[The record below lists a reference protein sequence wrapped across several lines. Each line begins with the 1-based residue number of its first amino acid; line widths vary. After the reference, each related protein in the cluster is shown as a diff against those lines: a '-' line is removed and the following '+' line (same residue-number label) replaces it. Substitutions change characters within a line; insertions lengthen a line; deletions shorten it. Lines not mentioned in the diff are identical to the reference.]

1 LALKLAATNKV
12 GNGTMGRTTRAG
24 GASRRELV
32 GAAAA
37 AAGLSALPA
46 WARAAAGA
54 RQVAGFDPSLVPS
67 PEKLAG
73 WLRQLHGFG
82 PIRATGTPQAR
93 AFEEVLATQFAA
105 LGFHVQRDHYRLMSW
120 ECDIVR
126 DCAITVTEDG
136 KAPKALEVVA
146 YYPFA
151 ASTRGKGPVTGRVL
165 YAGVGDAAVKALVA
179 RTSPAELAKSIV
191 VVDMPLAGGG
201 ARGFPKLFP
210 GTFPDPLPAA
220 YDGPNPA
227 SQGGRPS
234 MEAVEDKCQAL
245 VLCYTDVS
253 NEAAR
258 YNWLP
263 FSDQH
268 RRTPALW
275 IGAEDAKY
283 LAGVSGKAS
292 LTLRVDAK
300 TTPDARADTIL
311 ATLPGPS
318 DEVVFLTTQ
327 TDGPN
332 ECNENGG
339 LGVLA
344 LATYAA
350 KLPPGKRK
358 RTLVCSLPTG
368 HYAFGAV
375 ADKVTGSGKP
385 AGTRGVMA
393 EHPEMVKKIVGH
405 MSLEQMAAMEWSA
418 GGMGWAPTGLPAPE
432 MWLPTATD
440 APAVNRIFHAATAGE
455 DPKYSRSALVES
467 GFAPGEGGAP
477 RAAGLPGIGLMGA
490 PQYFF
495 RADPK
500 GVIDKLNPRV
510 MKNQIDIATKMMVLM
525 DRLSVDQLYGR
536 APISEADL
544 FG

>member
-1 LALKLAATNKV
+1 MGPNARAA
-12 GNGTMGRTTRAG
+12 
-24 GASRRELV
+24 GASRREMIAAAS
-32 GAAAA
+32 GAAAL
-37 AAGLSALPA
+37 GALPA
-46 WARAAAGA
+46 WARAAAGS
-54 RQVAGFDPSLVPS
+54 RQVAGFDPALVPS
-67 PEKLAG
+67 AETLGG
-73 WLRQLHGFG
+73 WLKQLHVFG

-93 AFEEVLATQFAA
+93 AFEEYLATQFGA
-105 LGFHVQRDHYRLMSW
+105 LGFTLQRDHLRLTSW
-120 ECDIVR
+120 ECDLEHE
-126 DCAITVTEDG
+126 CEITVTEDG
-136 KAPKALEVVA
+136 RKPRKLDVVA

-151 ASTRGKGPVTGRVL
+151 ASTRGRKPSTGRVL
-165 YAGVGDAAVKALVA
+165 YAGVGDEAVKALVA
-179 RTSPAELAKSIV
+179 KTPAAELAKSVV

-210 GTFPDPLPAA
+210 GTFPDPLPPA
-220 YDGPNPA
+220 DTGPNPA

-234 MEAVEDKCQAL
+234 MEAVEGKCQAL

-263 FSDQH
+263 FSDKH

-275 IGAEDAKY
+275 VGAKDSKY
-283 LAGVSGKAS
+283 LARVSGKAS
-292 LTLRVDAK
+292 MSLRCDARL
-300 TTPDARADTIL
+300 TPDARADSLIC
-311 ATLPGPS
+311 TLPGPS

-350 KLPPGKRK
+350 KLPKDKRR
-358 RTLVCSLPTG
+358 RTLVCCLPSG

-375 ADKVTGSGKP
+375 ADKETGSGKS
-385 AGTRGVMA
+385 AGTRGVMEA
-393 EHPEMVKKIVGH
+393 HPNLVNRIVGH
-405 MSLEQMAAMEWSA
+405 ISLEQMGGMEWSA
-418 GGMGWAPTGLPAPE
+418 ANMGWRPTGLPDPE
-432 MWLPTATD
+432 FWLPTSTD
-440 APAVNRIFHAATAGE
+440 APTVNRLFHAATEGE
-455 DPKYSRSALVES
+455 DPKFSRAALVES

-510 MKNQIDIATKMMVLM
+510 MKNQVDIAAKMMVLM

-536 APISEADL
+536 AAISDIDL

>member
-1 LALKLAATNKV
+1 MTEQDRTA
-12 GNGTMGRTTRAG
+12 GN
-24 GASRRELV
+24 ASRRQV
-32 GAAAA
+32 IGGAAALA
-37 AAGLSALPA
+37 SASTIPLL
-46 WARAAAGA
+46 ARAATSG
-54 RQVAGFDPSLVPS
+54 RQIAGFDPALMVSS
-67 PEKLAG
+67 EKLGG
-73 WLRQLHGFG
+73 WLKQLHGFG
-82 PIRATGTPQAR
+82 PIRFTGTPQAR
-93 AFEEVLATQFAA
+93 AFEEFLATQFGA
-105 LGFHVQRDHYRLMSW
+105 LGFSIHRDSYRLMSW
-120 ECDIVR
+120 ECDLAR
-126 DCAITVTEDG
+126 DCSISVTEDG
-136 KAPKALEVVA
+136 KAPKSLDVVA

-165 YAGVGDAAVKALVA
+165 YAGVGDASVKALVA
-179 RTSPAELAKSIV
+179 KTPAAELAKSIV
-191 VVDMPLAGGG
+191 VVDLPLANGG
-201 ARGFPKLFP
+201 ARGFPTLFP

-263 FSDQH
+263 FSDKH
-268 RRTPALW
+268 RRTPGLW
-275 IGAEDAKY
+275 VGAEDSAY
-283 LAGVSGKAS
+283 LARVSGKATM
-292 LTLRVDAK
+292 TLRCDAK
-300 TTPDARADTIL
+300 LTPDARADTIV

-318 DEVVFLTTQ
+318 DEVVFVTTQ

-350 KLPPGKRK
+350 KLPPGRRK

-368 HYAFGAV
+368 HYAAGAV

-385 AGTRGVMA
+385 AGTRGVMN

-418 GGMGWAPTGLPAPE
+418 GGMRWAPTGLPAPE
-432 MWLPTATD
+432 MWLPTSTD
-440 APAVNRIFHAATAGE
+440 APAVNRIFLAATVGE
-455 DPKYSRSALVES
+455 DPKYSRSALVQS

-510 MKNQIDIATKMMVLM
+510 MKNQVDIAAKMMVLM

-536 APISEADL
+536 APISDADL

>member
-1 LALKLAATNKV
+1 
-12 GNGTMGRTTRAG
+12 MAG
-24 GASRRELV
+24 QKGMDVARRELIA
-32 GAAAA
+32 GAAALGATA
-37 AAGLSALPA
+37 AMPAL
-46 WARAAAGA
+46 ARAAASG
-54 RQVAGFDPSLVPS
+54 RQIKGFDPTLVPQ
-67 PEKLAG
+67 PEVLG
-73 WLRQLHGFG
+73 RWLQQLHDFG
-82 PIRATGTPQAR
+82 PIRFTGTPQAR
-93 AFEEVLATQFAA
+93 RFEEFLAKSFADLQFQV
-105 LGFHVQRDHYRLMSW
+105 HIDTYRLMAW
-120 ECDIVR
+120 ECDLAR
-126 DCAITVTEDG
+126 DCAISVTEDG
-136 KAPKALEVVA
+136 KAAKPMTVVA

-151 ASTRGKGPVTGRVL
+151 ATTRGKGPVTGRVL
-165 YAGVGDAAVKALVA
+165 YAGVGDEAVKALVA
-179 RTSPAELAKSIV
+179 KTPPDELARSVV

-201 ARGFPKLFP
+201 ARGFPTLFP
-210 GTFPDPLPAA
+210 GTFPDPLPPA
-220 YDGPNPA
+220 YNGPNPA

-234 MEAVEDKCQAL
+234 MEAVEGKCQAL

-253 NEAAR
+253 DEAAR

-263 FSDQH
+263 FSDKH

-275 IGAEDAKY
+275 VGAEGSRR
-283 LAGVSGKAS
+283 LREVSGKAS
-292 LTLRVDAK
+292 LTLRCDA
-300 TTPDARADTIL
+300 TLTPNARADTVV

-350 KLPPGKRK
+350 RLPPGRRK

-368 HYAFGAV
+368 HYAAGAV
-375 ADKVTGSGKP
+375 ADKETGSGKP
-385 AGTRGVMA
+385 AGTRGVMNA
-393 EHPEMVKKIVGH
+393 HPEMVKKIVGH
-405 MSLEQMAAMEWSA
+405 LSLEQMAAMEWSA
-418 GGMGWAPTGLPAPE
+418 ADMKWAPTGLPAPE

-440 APAVNRIFHAATAGE
+440 APAMNHIFHAATSGE
-455 DPKYSRSALVES
+455 DPKWSRSALVES

-477 RAAGLPGIGLMGA
+477 RAAGLPGLGLMGA

-495 RADPK
+495 RADPL
-500 GVIDKLNPRV
+500 GVIRKLNTRV
-510 MKNQIDIATKMMVLM
+510 MANQVAIATKMMVLM

>member
-1 LALKLAATNKV
+1 MDKRAT
-12 GNGTMGRTTRAG
+12 G
-24 GASRRELV
+24 SRRAVLA
-32 GAAAA
+32 G
-37 AAGLSALPA
+37 AAGLAAASALPR
-46 WARAAAGA
+46 WAQAAVGG
-54 RQVAGFDPSLVPS
+54 RQVAGFDPALVPS
-67 PEKLAG
+67 ADTLGG
-73 WLRQLHGFG
+73 WLKQLHAFG
-82 PIRATGTPQAR
+82 PVRATGTPAAR
-93 AFEEVLATQFAA
+93 AFEEWLATQFGV
-105 LGFHVQRDHYRLMSW
+105 LGFTIRRDTYRLMSW
-120 ECDIVR
+120 SCELR
-126 DCAITVTEDG
+126 DCAISVTEDG
-136 KAPKALEVVA
+136 KKPRTLEVVA
-146 YYPFA
+146 FYPFA
-151 ASTRGKGPVTGRVL
+151 ATTRGSGPVTGRVL
-165 YAGVGDAAVKALVA
+165 HAGTGDEAVKALVA
-179 RTSPAELAKSIV
+179 KTPPAVLADSIV
-191 VVDMPLAGGG
+191 VVDMPLANGG

-210 GTFPDPLPAA
+210 GTFPDPLPPA
-220 YDGPNPA
+220 YSGPNPA

-234 MEAVEDKCQAL
+234 MEAVEGRCKAL

-268 RRTPALW
+268 RKTPALW
-275 IGAEDAKY
+275 VGAADAKY

-292 LTLRVDAK
+292 MALRCDARL
-300 TTPDARADTIL
+300 TPDARADTII

-350 KLPPGKRK
+350 KLANGKRR

-375 ADKVTGSGKP
+375 ADKVTGSGKR
-385 AGTRGVMA
+385 AGTRGVME
-393 EHPEMVKKIVGH
+393 EHPDIVKRIVGH
-405 MSLEQMAAMEWSA
+405 ISLEQMGAMEWSA
-418 GGMGWAPTGLPAPE
+418 ANMGWRPTGLPAPE

-440 APAVNRIFHAATAGE
+440 APPINRIFHAATEGE
-455 DPKYSRSALVES
+455 DPKFSRSALVES

-477 RAAGLPGIGLMGA
+477 RAAGIPGIGLMGA

-500 GVIDKLNPRV
+500 GVLDKLSPRV
-510 MKNQIDIATKMMVLM
+510 MKNQVDIATKMMVLL
-525 DRLSVDQLYGR
+525 DRLSVDQLNGR
-536 APISEADL
+536 APISDSDL

>member
-1 LALKLAATNKV
+1 
-12 GNGTMGRTTRAG
+12 MGRILAKD
-24 GASRRELV
+24 GASRRDLLV
-32 GAAAA
+32 GSAAAT
-37 AAGLSALPA
+37 GLGAMPLL
-46 WARAAAGA
+46 ARAAASG
-54 RQVAGFDPSLVPS
+54 RQVAGFQPALVPS
-67 PEKLAG
+67 PETLG
-73 WLRQLHGFG
+73 HWLQRLHAFG
-82 PIRATGTPQAR
+82 PIRFTGTPQAR
-93 AFEEVLATQFAA
+93 AFEDFLGRAFVD
-105 LGFHVQRDHYRLMSW
+105 LGFQVQTDTYRLM
-120 ECDIVR
+120 
-126 DCAITVTEDG
+126 DG
-136 KAPKALEVVA
+136 KAPKTLDVVA

-179 RTSPAELAKSIV
+179 RTPAAELAKSIV
-191 VVDMPLAGGG
+191 VVDMPLANGG
-201 ARGFPKLFP
+201 ARGTPKFFP
-210 GTFPDPLPAA
+210 GTFPDPMPANYTA
-220 YDGPNPA
+220 PNPA

-234 MEAVEDKCQAL
+234 MEAVEDRCQAL

-263 FSDQH
+263 FSDKH

-275 IGAEDAKY
+275 VGREDSRY
-283 LAGVSGKAS
+283 LANVSGKATM
-292 LTLRVDAK
+292 TLRCDAK
-300 TTPDARADTIL
+300 LTPDARADTIV

-350 KLPPGKRK
+350 RLPPGKRK

-368 HYAFGAV
+368 HYAAGAV

-385 AGTRGVMA
+385 AGTRGVMNQ
-393 EHPEMVKKIVGH
+393 HPEMVKKIVGH
-405 MSLEQMAAMEWSA
+405 LSLEQMAAMEWSA
-418 GGMGWAPTGLPAPE
+418 ADMKWGPTGLPAPE

-440 APAVNRIFHAATAGE
+440 VVAMQRIFHAATVGE
-455 DPKYSRSALVES
+455 NPKYSRSAVVES

-495 RADPK
+495 RADPL
-500 GVIDKLNPRV
+500 GVIHKLNPRV
-510 MKNQIDIATKMMVLM
+510 MANQVDIATKMMVLM

-536 APISEADL
+536 APITEADL
-544 FG
+544 FA

>member
-1 LALKLAATNKV
+1 MGAT
-12 GNGTMGRTTRAG
+12 G
-24 GASRRELV
+24 SRREVL
-32 GAAAA
+32 AAAA
-37 AAGLSALPA
+37 GAAGLSALPR
-46 WARAAAGA
+46 WAQAAVGG
-54 RQVAGFDPSLVPS
+54 RQVAGFEPALVPS
-67 PEKLAG
+67 VETLSG
-73 WLRQLHGFG
+73 WLKQLHTFG
-82 PIRATGTPQAR
+82 PVRATGTPSAR
-93 AFEEVLATQFAA
+93 AFEEFLATQFGI
-105 LGFHVQRDHYRLMSW
+105 LGFTIRRDTYRLMSW
-120 ECDIVR
+120 DCDLRECAVS
-126 DCAITVTEDG
+126 VTEDG
-136 KAPKALEVVA
+136 KKTAKALEVVA
-146 YYPFA
+146 FYPFA
-151 ASTRGKGPVTGRVL
+151 ATTRGTGPVTGRVL
-165 YAGVGDAAVKALVA
+165 YAGVGDEAVKALA
-179 RTSPAELAKSIV
+179 AKTPAAQLAESIV

-201 ARGFPKLFP
+201 ARGTPKLYP

-220 YDGPNPA
+220 YSGPNPA

-234 MEAVEDKCQAL
+234 MEAVEGKCKAL

-268 RRTPALW
+268 RKIPALW
-275 IGAEDAKY
+275 VGGADSRY
-283 LAGVSGKAS
+283 LASVSGKAS
-292 LTLRVDAK
+292 MTLKCDARL
-300 TTPDARADTIL
+300 TPDARADTIV

-350 KLPPGKRK
+350 KLAKGKRR

-375 ADKVTGSGKP
+375 ADKVTGSGKR
-385 AGTRGVMA
+385 AGTRGVMD
-393 EHPEMVKKIVGH
+393 EHPDMVKRIVGH
-405 MSLEQMAAMEWSA
+405 ISLEQMGAMEWSA
-418 GGMGWAPTGLPAPE
+418 GDMGWRATGLPAPE

-440 APAVNRIFHAATAGE
+440 VPPINRIFHAATEGE
-455 DPKYSRSALVES
+455 DGKFSRSGLVES

-477 RAAGLPGIGLMGA
+477 RGAGIPGIGLMGA

-500 GVIDKLNPRV
+500 GVIDKLSPRV
-510 MKNQIDIATKMMVLM
+510 MKNQVDIATKMMVLL
-525 DRLSVDQLYGR
+525 DRLSVDQLRGKG
-536 APISEADL
+536 PISDADL

>member
-1 LALKLAATNKV
+1 MTKSVT
-12 GNGTMGRTTRAG
+12 G
-24 GASRRELV
+24 SRREVLAAAA

-37 AAGLSALPA
+37 GALPR
-46 WARAAAGA
+46 WAQAAVSG
-54 RQVAGFDPSLVPS
+54 RQVAGFEPALVPS
-67 PEKLAG
+67 VETLSG
-73 WLRQLHGFG
+73 WLKQLHTFG
-82 PIRATGTPQAR
+82 PVRATGTPAAR
-93 AFEEVLATQFAA
+93 AFEEFLATQFGV
-105 LGFHVQRDHYRLMSW
+105 LGFTIRRDTYRLMSW
-120 ECDIVR
+120 ECDLKA
-126 DCAITVTEDG
+126 CAVSVTEDG
-136 KAPKALEVVA
+136 RKSARSLEVVA
-146 YYPFA
+146 FYPFA
-151 ASTRGKGPVTGRVL
+151 ATTRGSGPVTGRVL
-165 YAGVGDAAVKALVA
+165 YAGVADEAAKALVA
-179 RTSPAELAKSIV
+179 KTPPAQLAESIV

-201 ARGFPKLFP
+201 ARGVPKLFP
-210 GTFPDPLPAA
+210 GTFPDPLPPA
-220 YDGPNPA
+220 DSGPNPA
-227 SQGGRPS
+227 SQGGRPA
-234 MEAVEDKCQAL
+234 MEALEGKCKAL

-268 RRTPALW
+268 RKIPALW
-275 IGAEDAKY
+275 VGASDAKY
-283 LAGVSGKAS
+283 LAQVSGRATM
-292 LTLRVDAK
+292 TLRCDARL
-300 TTPDARADTIL
+300 TPDARADTIV

-350 KLPPGKRK
+350 KLAKGKRK

-375 ADKVTGSGKP
+375 ADKVTGSGKR
-385 AGTRGVMA
+385 AGTRGVME
-393 EHPEMVKKIVGH
+393 EHPDIVRRIVGH
-405 MSLEQMAAMEWSA
+405 ISLEQMGAMEWSA
-418 GGMGWAPTGLPAPE
+418 ANMGWRATGLPAPE

-440 APAVNRIFHAATAGE
+440 APPINRIFHAATEGE

-477 RAAGLPGIGLMGA
+477 RSAGIPGIGLMGA

-500 GVIDKLNPRV
+500 GVIDKLSPRV
-510 MKNQIDIATKMMVLM
+510 MKNQVDMATKMMVLL
-525 DRLSVDQLYGR
+525 DRLSVDQLKGR
-536 APISEADL
+536 APISDADL

>member
-1 LALKLAATNKV
+1 
-12 GNGTMGRTTRAG
+12 
-24 GASRRELV
+24 
-32 GAAAA
+32 
-37 AAGLSALPA
+37 
-46 WARAAAGA
+46 
-54 RQVAGFDPSLVPS
+54 VAGFDPVKLPG
-67 PEKLAG
+67 PEALG
-73 WLRQLHGFG
+73 RWLQLLHDFG
-82 PIRATGTPQAR
+82 PVRFTGTPQAR
-93 AFEEVLATQFAA
+93 RFENFLARQFTA
-105 LGFHVQRDHYRLMSW
+105 LQFQVQIDSYRLMAW
-120 ECDIVR
+120 ECHLDR
-126 DCAITVTEDG
+126 DCALTVTEDG
-136 KAPKALEVVA
+136 KASPPKPLDVVS

-151 ASTRGKGPVTGRVL
+151 ASTRDNGPVTGRVL
-165 YAGVGDAAVKALVA
+165 YAGVGDASVKALVA
-179 RTSPAELAKSIV
+179 RTPPEELARSIV

-201 ARGFPKLFP
+201 ARGTPKLFP
-210 GTFPDPLPAA
+210 KTFPDPLPPA

-234 MEAVEDKCQAL
+234 MEAVEGKCQGL

-263 FSDQH
+263 FSDKH

-275 IGAEDAKY
+275 VGAQDSRY
-283 LAGVSGKAS
+283 LASLSGKAS
-292 LTLRVDAK
+292 LTLRCDARL
-300 TTPDARADTIL
+300 TPDARADTVV
-311 ATLPGPS
+311 ATLPGQS

-350 KLPPGKRK
+350 RIPPSQRR

-368 HYAFGAV
+368 HYAAGAV

-385 AGTRGVMA
+385 AGTRGVMNQ
-393 EHPEMVKKIVGH
+393 HPEMVKKIVGH
-405 MSLEQMAAMEWSA
+405 LSLEQMAAMEWSA
-418 GGMGWAPTGLPAPE
+418 ANMQWKPTGLPAPE

-440 APAVNRIFHAATAGE
+440 APAMQRIFHAATVGE
-455 DPKYSRSALVES
+455 NPKFSRSAIVES

-477 RAAGLPGIGLMGA
+477 RAAGLPGFGLMGA

-495 RADPK
+495 RADPM
-500 GVIDKLNPRV
+500 GVIHKLDPRV
-510 MKNQIDIATKMMVLM
+510 MYNQVRIATKMMVLM

-536 APISEADL
+536 APITDADL

>member
-1 LALKLAATNKV
+1 
-12 GNGTMGRTTRAG
+12 MGRNARG
-24 GASRRELV
+24 SRRDVLAE
-32 GAAAA
+32 AAAVA
-37 AAGLSALPA
+37 ALPS
-46 WARAAAGA
+46 WAQAAVNA
-54 RQVAGFDPSLVPS
+54 RQVAGFDPTLVPS
-67 PEKLAG
+67 TETLAG
-73 WLRQLHGFG
+73 WLKQLHAFG
-82 PIRATGTPQAR
+82 PVRATGTPAAR
-93 AFEEVLATQFAA
+93 AFEEFLATQFGV
-105 LGFHVQRDHYRLMSW
+105 LGFTIRRDTYRLMSW
-120 ECDIVR
+120 ECDLR

-146 YYPFA
+146 FYPFA
-151 ASTRGKGPVTGRVL
+151 ATTRGSGPVTGRVL
-165 YAGVGDAAVKALVA
+165 HAGVGDDAVKALVA
-179 RTSPAELAKSIV
+179 KTPPAVLAESIV
-191 VVDMPLAGGG
+191 VVDMPLANGG

-210 GTFPDPLPAA
+210 GTFPDPLPPA
-220 YDGPNPA
+220 YNGPNPA

-234 MEAVEDKCQAL
+234 MEAVEGKCKAL

-268 RRTPALW
+268 RKTPALW
-275 IGAEDAKY
+275 VGAADARY

-292 LTLRVDAK
+292 MTLKCHAK
-300 TTPDARADTIL
+300 LTPDARADTIV

-344 LATYAA
+344 LAAYAA
-350 KLPPGKRK
+350 KVPKGKRK

-375 ADKVTGSGKP
+375 ADKVTGSGKR
-385 AGTRGVMA
+385 AGTRGVMD
-393 EHPEMVKKIVGH
+393 EHPDIVKRIVGH
-405 MSLEQMAAMEWSA
+405 ISLEQMGAMEWSA
-418 GGMGWAPTGLPAPE
+418 ADMGWRATGLPAPE

-440 APAVNRIFHAATAGE
+440 AQPINRLFHAATEGE
-455 DPKYSRSALVES
+455 DPKFSRSALVES

-477 RAAGLPGIGLMGA
+477 RGAGIPGIGLMGA

-500 GVIDKLNPRV
+500 GVIDKLSARV
-510 MKNQIDIATKMMVLM
+510 MRNQVDIATKMMVLL
-525 DRLSVDQLYGR
+525 DRLSVDQLNGK
-536 APISEADL
+536 APISDADL

>member
-1 LALKLAATNKV
+1 MLAA
-12 GNGTMGRTTRAG
+12 G
-24 GASRRELV
+24 
-32 GAAAA
+32 AA
-37 AAGLSALPA
+37 AAGLGALPDPA
-46 WARAAAGA
+46 WAAA
-54 RQVAGFDPSLVPS
+54 RPRRIAGFDPLKVPE
-67 PEKLAG
+67 PETLG
-73 WLRQLHGFG
+73 RWLRQLHRFG
-82 PIRATGTPQAR
+82 PIRFTGTLQAQR
-93 AFEEVLATQFAA
+93 FEDFLARQFVDRE
-105 LGFHVQRDHYRLMSW
+105 FKVHIDSYRLMAW
-120 ECDIVR
+120 ECDLAR
-126 DCAITVTEDG
+126 DCALSVAEDG
-136 KAPKALEVVA
+136 KAAQTPAKALDVVA

-151 ASTRGKGPVTGRVL
+151 ASTRDKGPVTGRVL
-165 YAGVGDAAVKALVA
+165 YAGIGDASVKALVA
-179 RTSPAELAKSIV
+179 KTRPEELARSIV

-201 ARGFPKLFP
+201 ARGTPKLFP
-210 GTFPDPLPAA
+210 GTFPDPLPPA

-234 MEAVEDKCQAL
+234 MEAVEGKCQGL

-263 FSDQH
+263 FSDKH

-275 IGAEDAKY
+275 VGAEDSRY
-283 LAGVSGKAS
+283 LASVSGKAS
-292 LTLRVDAK
+292 LTLRCDARL
-300 TTPDARADTIL
+300 TPDARANTVV
-311 ATLPGPS
+311 ATLPGQS

-350 KLPPGKRK
+350 RTPPWQRR

-368 HYAFGAV
+368 HYAAGAI
-375 ADKVTGSGKP
+375 ADKVTGSGRP
-385 AGTRGVMA
+385 AGTRGVMQQ
-393 EHPEMVKKIVGH
+393 HPEMVKKIVGH
-405 MSLEQMAAMEWSA
+405 LSLEQMAAMEWSA
-418 GGMGWAPTGLPAPE
+418 ANMQWKPTGLPAPE

-440 APAVNRIFHAATAGE
+440 APAMQRIFHAATVGE
-455 DPKYSRSALVES
+455 DPKFSRSAIVES

-477 RAAGLPGIGLMGA
+477 RAAGLPGFGLMGA

-495 RADPK
+495 RADPM
-500 GVIDKLNPRV
+500 GVIHKLDQRV
-510 MKNQIDIATKMMVLM
+510 MYNQVRIATKMMVLM

-536 APISEADL
+536 APITDADL